1 MKILI
6 LFLLLQCS
14 MIRYKENSNP
24 DYSGTQRSDRTIQT
38 PVLVIVNHN
47 GEFFKRGNRKLTS
60 WLYTVL
66 PTLSNYFQTIENDLE
81 KAELIVEIESS
92 YISKDNPILPFVTF
106 LTLGLIPY
114 YEEIEYREDFRI
126 LKKTGEVVF
135 QTNRFQKVDRWF
147 GIIFIFH
154 GVIGFIE
161 DGNRNFPSEST
172 MMRRVNENILQ
183 ELKLKNF

>member
-1 MKILI
+1 METK
-6 LFLLLQCS
+6 
-14 MIRYKENSNP
+14 
-24 DYSGTQRSDRTIQT
+24 IQT
-38 PVLVIVNHN
+38 PVFIIVNHN
-47 GEFFKRGNRKLTS
+47 GEFFKRGTRRLTS
-60 WLYTVL
+60 WLYLLL
-66 PTLSNYFQTIENDLE
+66 PTLSNHFQKIESDLE

-92 YISKDNPILPFVTF
+92 YISKSNPILPFITF
-106 LTLGLIPY
+106 ITLSLIPY
-114 YEEIEYREDFRI
+114 YEEIEFKEDFRI
-126 LKKTGEVVF
+126 LKKTGEIVF
-135 QTNRFQKVDRWF
+135 QANRFKKVDRWF